1 VVQAGTQMIRK
12 RQTMI
17 DRVGADAADPAVAL
31 ENLFS
36 IKILERHE
44 LFACTSASRVNPASM
59 GLGLVYPLVF
69 GKTG

>member
-17 DRVGADAADPAVAL
+17 YRVAADAADPTVPI

-36 IKILERHE
+36 VKILEGHE
-44 LFACTSASRVNPASM
+44 LLPGTSASRVNAVSM
-59 GLGLVYPLVF
+59 RLGLVYPLVF
-69 GKTG
+69 GKAS